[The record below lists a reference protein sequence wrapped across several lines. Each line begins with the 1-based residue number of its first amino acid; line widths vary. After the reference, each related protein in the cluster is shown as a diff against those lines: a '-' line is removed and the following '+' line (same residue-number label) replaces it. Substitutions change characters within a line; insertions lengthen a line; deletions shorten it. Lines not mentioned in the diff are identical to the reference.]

1 MRRLSYLFLL
11 LSTFGLCRLNAAE
24 VVVPGVSGITF
35 DDAVPSATITQDF
48 TVEGL
53 TITPQGL
60 TLTYASDVF
69 KLFGAAIVKLGTDEI
84 TVSFGTESNPGLQVT
99 SGNLDLVSMGVTADF
114 ELKSLT
120 FSPAG
125 LSFEW
130 DNVNDIFE
138 IFGDASVSFD
148 SETMSVGLGT
158 TDAPGIEITSGD
170 VTKIDLSVSAD
181 FNIKSLG
188 FSPDALTFQWDSTTD
203 KFEMFGG
210 ADVSF
215 DSETMTIGLGDAD
228 TPGIEINAG
237 TVEKVNLSV
246 SADFNIK
253 SLAFSPDALT
263 FQWDSTTDKFEMFGG
278 ADVSFD
284 SETMTIGLGDADTPG
299 IEINAGTVEKVNLSV
314 SADFNIKS
322 LAFSPDALTF
332 QWDSTTDKFEM
343 FGGADVSFDS
353 ETMTIGLGDAD
364 TPGIEINAGTVEKVN
379 LSVSAD
385 FNIKSLAFS
394 PDALTFQWDSTT
406 DKFEMFGGADVSFD
420 SETMTIGLGD
430 ADTPGIE
437 INAGTVEKVNLSVSA
452 DFNIKSLA
460 FSPDALTFQWDSTT
474 DKFEM
479 FGGADVSFDSE
490 TMTIGL
496 GDADTP
502 GIEINA
508 GTVEKV
514 NLSVSADFNIKS
526 LAFSPDALTF
536 QWDSTTDKFE
546 MFGGAD
552 VSFDSETMTIGLGD
566 ADTPGIEIN
575 GGTVEKVNLSVSA
588 DFNIK
593 SLAFSPDALT
603 FQWDSTTDKF
613 EMFGGADVSFDSET
627 MTIGLGD
634 ADTPG
639 IEINGGTV
647 EKVNLSVSADFNIKS
662 LAFSPDA
669 LTFQWDSTT
678 DKFEMFG
685 GADVSFDSETMTIG
699 LGDADTPGI
708 EINGGTV
715 EKVNLSVSA
724 NFNMKSLLFRPQ
736 GLTFQWDSSSDEFEM
751 FGNLEV
757 TFDSE
762 TILANLGSADE
773 PGLAISGGVVQ
784 KINFGLRASFEVKDL
799 LFRHENLNFHW
810 DKAADRFEIYGN
822 TEVSFDSENIL
833 VSMGSDADPG
843 IRIVGGAVDHLNLG
857 VSANFNMKS
866 IEFHASGLTFQW
878 DKASDHV
885 EIFGN
890 TSVTFDGETI
900 SVALGNDANP
910 GVRVDGGVIDHINM
924 GISADFNMKSIDFK
938 AEGLT
943 FEWDKASD
951 HFEIYGNT
959 SVTFDSETVAI
970 SLGSSSN
977 PGIRIDGGL
986 VDHINMGITADFTLR
1001 SISFAV
1007 DALTFEWDKAGDYFE
1022 LYGVAEATFDGETAR
1037 VALGTSSNP
1046 GVKIENNELQHINMS
1061 VLGTFDMKGISFT
1074 AEDLGFVWDKSS
1086 NHFLIFGG
1094 ASATFDSETVSVL
1107 MGNSSDPGVRIV
1119 NNVIQ
1124 YINMGI
1130 TADFTLKDMSFTA
1143 DGLTFEWDSAEDHFE
1158 IYGSA
1163 SATFDGETLS
1173 VLLGNASDPGI
1184 VIDNDEVQHIN
1195 MGITADFSLKTME
1208 FEADGLTFHWDK
1220 SSGRFEIF
1228 GSTTAK
1234 FDGEEVSISLGSD
1247 SNPGIAVQ
1255 NNVIQHINMGV
1266 TANIN
1271 LKAMTIKPD
1280 ALTFQYD
1287 HSSRH
1292 FEMFGSADLTVEG
1305 HDAGVSMGDDSD
1317 PGLVFTN
1324 GELKHINMAIT
1335 EDFTLKGLT
1344 IKTDNLGVEW
1354 SKGTNHYNFYGD
1366 MELDIANE
1374 SINADMGTSG
1384 NPGMQFRNGSLHSMD
1399 ITVNSD
1405 FKIGNLEVTTRDVE
1419 VKYTDSKFYMTGEIE
1434 VDEVWSVIVDLGEDG
1449 SNGLEIDASHHPDKL
1464 KLTDFKIEVDHVDLG
1479 AIDFKKVEISFKND
1493 VIHEAELDVSIP
1505 PGYEV
1510 DATMTFEGSPAKLN
1524 SIDISFDATNFDTA
1538 IPIGDTGIELVH
1550 IEGGMFNL
1558 ADPSQEVTIYET
1570 IFPGFTIPLWKTTG
1584 VYFEGSV
1591 AFTFGGPV
1599 SLAGHEAAL
1608 IYQEDDV
1615 TITGSGVYLN
1625 ASLLIGAYRH
1635 SHNSWRSILGD
1646 GSISMNLLW
1655 GRSYSVSAHMK
1666 IPSDP
1671 LVEFDAGAKLSA
1683 SGNFDALIDVKLKV
1697 PHSVPIVGGK
1707 TLGSVDGGIRYNPH
1721 HLSSSYGAGWASYWF
1736 FGRHHFGARYK
1747 FSNRHVD
1754 VIGSGTVS
1762 SIQRDIRNELGS
1774 RANLDNSLRGTANT
1788 GNGIDG
1794 SHGVEETVWV
1804 KDVRTFEIPPNKT
1817 SIFVEL
1823 DMGQQV
1829 DEAYVSV
1836 IGPDGFYDIY
1846 EIEKT
1851 EVAEDEPP
1859 LMELQDRIT
1868 KFEADSAANFLIIN
1882 HEPEDDSLQHQFS
1895 TMTPG
1900 QYDLLISY
1908 KESNN
1913 VDSVGVRINY
1923 FHPVSF
1929 GDITAEK
1936 RADGLV
1942 DIDMEYWAQFPDS
1955 TQLSVFWNDTAA
1967 YAGEHIGTLDY
1978 GIPDENGFAETSL
1991 TFNPK
1996 NVVDG
2001 DSLYFYFVLQDSSNA
2016 PVYSNLTPYIKHNS
2030 PVAGTINITNGDEET
2045 VLGGLMVFIDENGDG
2060 FYDTEGTGGAF
2071 EPSSI
2076 TDLEGKFH
2084 FNNLVVGQTYTI
2096 DVVVP
2101 FGYSLAADETGART
2115 FTYTGVAQ
2123 TFTFN
2128 LIKD

>member
-1 MRRLSYLFLL
+1 MRRLSYFFVL
-11 LSTFGLCRLNAAE
+11 LSTLTLSRLNAGE
-24 VVVPGVSGITF
+24 IVVPGVSGITF
-35 DDAVPSATITQDF
+35 DDAVPSVTITNDF
-48 TVEGL
+48 TMEGM
-53 TITPQGL
+53 IISPQGL

-69 KLFGAAIVKLGTDEI
+69 KLFGAATVKLGTDEI
-84 TVSFGTESNPGLQVT
+84 TVSFGTESSPGLQVT
-99 SGNLDLVSMGVTADF
+99 SGSVDYVSMGLTADF
-114 ELKSLT
+114 VLKSMA
-120 FSPAG
+120 FSPQG

-130 DNVNDIFE
+130 DGTNDIFE
-138 IFGDASVSFD
+138 IYGAATVSFD
-148 SETMSVGLGT
+148 SEIMTIGLGDA
-158 TDAPGIEITSGD
+158 DAPGIEINAGT
-170 VTKIDLSVSAD
+170 VEKVNLSVSAD
-181 FNIKSLG
+181 FNIKDLN

-203 KFEMFGG
+203 NFEMFGGADVSFDSETMTIGLGDADAPGIEINAGTVEKVNLEVNADFNIKDLSFSPDALTFQWDSTTDNFEMYGG

-246 SADFNIK
+246 SANFNMK
-253 SLAFSPDALT
+253 SLLFIPQGLT
-263 FQWDSTTDKFEMFGG
+263 FQWDSTTDNFEIFGG
-278 ADVSFD
+278 AQVSFD
-284 SETMTIGLGDADTPG
+284 SEIMLIGLGDADSPG
-299 IEINAGTVEKVNLSV
+299 IEINAGTVEKVNLE
-314 SADFNIKS
+314 A
-322 LAFSPDALTF
+322 T
-332 QWDSTTDKFEM
+332 
-343 FGGADVSFDS
+343 
-353 ETMTIGLGDAD
+353 
-364 TPGIEINAGTVEKVN
+364 
-379 LSVSAD
+379 
-385 FNIKSLAFS
+385 
-394 PDALTFQWDSTT
+394 
-406 DKFEMFGGADVSFD
+406 
-420 SETMTIGLGD
+420 
-430 ADTPGIE
+430 
-437 INAGTVEKVNLSVSA
+437 
-452 DFNIKSLA
+452 
-460 FSPDALTFQWDSTT
+460 
-474 DKFEM
+474 
-479 FGGADVSFDSE
+479 
-490 TMTIGL
+490 
-496 GDADTP
+496 
-502 GIEINA
+502 
-508 GTVEKV
+508 
-514 NLSVSADFNIKS
+514 
-526 LAFSPDALTF
+526 
-536 QWDSTTDKFE
+536 
-546 MFGGAD
+546 
-552 VSFDSETMTIGLGD
+552 
-566 ADTPGIEIN
+566 
-575 GGTVEKVNLSVSA
+575 
-588 DFNIK
+588 
-593 SLAFSPDALT
+593 
-603 FQWDSTTDKF
+603 
-613 EMFGGADVSFDSET
+613 
-627 MTIGLGD
+627 
-634 ADTPG
+634 
-639 IEINGGTV
+639 
-647 EKVNLSVSADFNIKS
+647 
-662 LAFSPDA
+662 
-669 LTFQWDSTT
+669 
-678 DKFEMFG
+678 
-685 GADVSFDSETMTIG
+685 
-699 LGDADTPGI
+699 
-708 EINGGTV
+708 
-715 EKVNLSVSA
+715 A
-724 NFNMKSLLFRPQ
+724 NFNMKSLLFKPQ

-751 FGNLEV
+751 FGNLEL

-762 TILANLGSADE
+762 TILANLGSASD

-784 KINFGLRASFEVKDL
+784 KVNFGLRASFEIKDL

-810 DKAADRFEIYGN
+810 DKAADRFEIYGD
-822 TEVSFDSENIL
+822 TEVSFDNEAIL

-878 DKASDHV
+878 DKASDLV

-890 TSVTFDGETI
+890 TSVTFDGETVE
-900 SVALGNDANP
+900 VALGDDANP
-910 GVRVDGGVIDHINM
+910 GVRVDAGVIDHINM

-970 SLGSSSN
+970 SLGNSSS

-1001 SISFAV
+1001 DISFAV
-1007 DALTFEWDKAGDYFE
+1007 DALTFEWDKAGDYFIM
-1022 LYGVAEATFDGETAR
+1022 YGVAGATFDGETAR
-1037 VALGTSSNP
+1037 VTLGSDSDP
-1046 GVKIENNELQHINMS
+1046 GVKIQNNELLHINMS
-1061 VLGTFDMKGISFT
+1061 LLGAFDMKDISFT
-1074 AEDLGFVWDKSS
+1074 AQDLGFVWDKA
-1086 NHFLIFGG
+1086 HDQFLMFGD
-1094 ASATFDSETVSVL
+1094 ATATFDNETITIS
-1107 MGNSSDPGVRIV
+1107 MGTTSDPGVLIV
-1119 NNVIQ
+1119 NNVI
-1124 YINMGI
+1124 
-1130 TADFTLKDMSFTA
+1130 
-1143 DGLTFEWDSAEDHFE
+1143 
-1158 IYGSA
+1158 
-1163 SATFDGETLS
+1163 
-1173 VLLGNASDPGI
+1173 
-1184 VIDNDEVQHIN
+1184 QHIN
-1195 MGITADFSLKTME
+1195 MGITADFEMKNMSFTAEGLTFEWDSAGDYFEIFGSASATFEGETLEVSLGDRSDPGIKVDNDIVEHINMGITTDFTLKTME

-1220 SSGRFEIF
+1220 ASDRFEIY
-1228 GSTTAK
+1228 GSTTVT
-1234 FDGEEVSISLGSD
+1234 FDGESVSISLGDNSD
-1247 SNPGIAVQ
+1247 PGVAVQ
-1255 NNVIQHINMGV
+1255 NDVIQHINMGV
-1266 TANIN
+1266 TADIS
-1271 LKAMTIKPD
+1271 LKAMTIKPND
-1280 ALTFQYD
+1280 LTFQYD
-1287 HSSRH
+1287 RSSNH

-1305 HDAGVSMGDDSD
+1305 HDAGISMGDDSD
-1317 PGLVFTN
+1317 PGLVFNN

-1354 SKGTNHYNFYGD
+1354 SKGTNHFNFYGD
-1366 MELDIANE
+1366 IELDIANE
-1374 SINADMGTSG
+1374 SINADMGTSS

-1464 KLTDFKIEVDHVDLG
+1464 RLTDFKIEVDHVDLG

-1558 ADPSQEVTIYET
+1558 ANPSQSVTFYRE
-1570 IFPGFTIPLWKTTG
+1570 IFPGFRIPIETTTG

-1615 TITGSGVYLN
+1615 TISGSGVFLE

-1646 GSISMNLLW
+1646 GSIGMNLIW
-1655 GRSYSVSAHMK
+1655 GRSYSVNAHMK

-1671 LVEFDAGAKLSA
+1671 VVEFNANAKLSA

-1762 SIQRDIRNELGS
+1762 SIEREIRNELGS
-1774 RANLDNSLRGTANT
+1774 RANLDNSLRGVANMAS
-1788 GNGIDG
+1788 GIDG
-1794 SHGVEETVWV
+1794 TEGVEETVWV
-1804 KDVRTFEIPPNKT
+1804 KDVRSFEIPPDK
-1817 SIFVEL
+1817 SSVFVEL

-1836 IGPDGFYDIY
+1836 IGPDGFYDVY
-1846 EIEKT
+1846 EIKKT
-1851 EVAEDEPP
+1851 EMAEDEPP
-1859 LMELQDRIT
+1859 LMELTDRIT
-1868 KFEADSAANFLIIN
+1868 KFEADSAANLLIIN

-1895 TMTPG
+1895 TLTPG

-1908 KESNN
+1908 REANN

-1929 GDITAEK
+1929 GEISAVK
-1936 RADGLV
+1936 RGDGLI
-1942 DIDMEYWAQFPDS
+1942 DIDMEYWAHFPDS

-1967 YAGEHIGTLDY
+1967 YTGEHIGTLDY

-1996 NVVDG
+1996 TVVDG

-2016 PVYSNLTPYIKHNS
+2016 PVYSNFTSVIEHES
-2030 PVAGTINITNGDEET
+2030 PVSGVINITNADDDTPLMGM
-2045 VLGGLMVFIDENGDG
+2045 MVFIDENGDG

-2076 TDLEGKFH
+2076 TDDEGQFH
-2084 FNNLVVGQTYTI
+2084 FNNLIVGQTYTF

-2101 FGYSLAADETGART
+2101 FGFSLADGETGFRT
-2115 FTYTGVAQ
+2115 FIYTGVPQ
-2123 TFTFN
+2123 TITFN
-2128 LIKD
+2128 LTKD